1 MKDQPLYLI
10 RLVQNH
16 RNAPHFRTRTRSCRH
31 CHHRCNALC
40 ISSRPVV
47 SHIFKVPYRNRLS
60 RHQGDGFARIQSAPA
75 TKCDNAIVSS
85 FSENTHPLLH
95 ICSRGICL
103 DITEYGTTK
112 PFRRT
117 SRLRLFDNR
126 KFRKTGIR
134 YQQRISHVELQT
146 TLSKL

>member
-31 CHHRCNALC
+31 CYDRCNTFC
-40 ISSRPVV
+40 IRSRPVV
-47 SHIFKVPYRNRLS
+47 SHILKVPYRNRLPC
-60 RHQGDGFARIQSAPA
+60 HQGNGFARIQSTAA
-75 TKCDNAIVSS
+75 AKCDNAIVSS

-95 ICSRGICL
+95 ICSRGVWL

-112 PFRRT
+112 SLRRAG
-117 SRLRLFDNR
+117 RLRLFDNR
-126 KFRKTGIR
+126 KLRKTGVS

-146 TLSKL
+146 THSKL